1 MFFYVLGGL
10 TFLKFVI
17 KTLVVF
23 SETFI
28 LPGTNVSVATE
39 AFATAAHVFY
49 YQLKWFGAGKGGWA
63 GKQTHNS
70 LPHAILTCRISHHWR
85 LGWHWAGILNSTG

>member
-1 MFFYVLGGL
+1 MYVLAKGNPASAFFCALGGL

-28 LPGTNVSVATE
+28 LPGTNVGVAIGVHAE
-39 AFATAAHVFY
+39 VAHGSSS
-49 YQLKWFGAGKGGWA
+49 QLKSFGAGKGNWA
-63 GKQTHNS
+63 GK
-70 LPHAILTCRISHHWR
+70 
-85 LGWHWAGILNSTG
+85 

>member
-1 MFFYVLGGL
+1 MYVLAKGNPASAFFCALGGL

-28 LPGTNVSVATE
+28 LPGTNVGVAIGVHAE
-39 AFATAAHVFY
+39 VAH
-49 YQLKWFGAGKGGWA
+49 
-63 GKQTHNS
+63 
-70 LPHAILTCRISHHWR
+70 
-85 LGWHWAGILNSTG
+85 